1 VVQRI
6 TNYLC
11 SGIAWSPILSTTT
24 WNLKKRV
31 LAKWWRVTFCDSK
44 SNYGPVAK

>member
-24 WNLKKRV
+24 WNL
-31 LAKWWRVTFCDSK
+31 
-44 SNYGPVAK
+44 